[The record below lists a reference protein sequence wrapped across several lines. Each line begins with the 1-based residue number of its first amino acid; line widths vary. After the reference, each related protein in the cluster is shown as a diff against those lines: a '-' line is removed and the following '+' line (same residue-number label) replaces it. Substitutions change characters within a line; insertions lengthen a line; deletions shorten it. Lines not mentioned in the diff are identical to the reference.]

1 MAYDELTTERFRDA
15 LHTHLGDM
23 SSVEEKKMMGG
34 ICFMLNGN
42 MVGGADMEKD
52 TGLRRFMFRMGKEN
66 HEVGLALPG
75 AIPMEMGGRK
85 MRGFF
90 FVEEEACD
98 DEALAKWMEITVGFV
113 EKLPPK

>member
-1 MAYDELTTERFRDA
+1 MAYDETTTERFREA
-15 LHTHLGDM
+15 LHACLGDM

-34 ICFMLNGN
+34 ICFMLNGH

-52 TGLRRFMFRMGKEN
+52 TGIARFMFRMGKEN
-66 HEVGLALPG
+66 QEAGLALPG

-90 FVEEEACD
+90 FVEEEGCD
-98 DEALAKWMEITVGFV
+98 DEVLALWMETTVNFV
-113 EKLPPK
+113 RTLPPK